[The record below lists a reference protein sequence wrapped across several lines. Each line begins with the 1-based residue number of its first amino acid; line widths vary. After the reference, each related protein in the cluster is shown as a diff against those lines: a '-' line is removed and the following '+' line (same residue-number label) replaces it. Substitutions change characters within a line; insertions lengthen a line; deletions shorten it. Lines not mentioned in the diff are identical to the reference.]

1 MGEGDLVDTVLAAL
15 GGDFGRLKAYSGAY
29 RAEIIE
35 ALGNAISWR
44 SDPHPANALAEIHA
58 VEALPRLRE
67 VLRNLGGR
75 NPTGEAVAAVISRLP
90 GEHLQRAGQ
99 GARHAGHRGRPSSL
113 RSGLC
118 DQGQCSAARAARR
131 VRRLFD
137 NEKIRHLIDAQ
148 PRIRLSVKGHDG
160 WLSKFP
166 AGVDEL
172 YFQAAGVIKDLAQL
186 QTLFDLFAEILQQVC
201 HEGKAYE
208 DDVRIH
214 MRRLRAPGGR
224 IRDKHVLW
232 EGDEPRRAAAAALGR
247 LGDPEAVP
255 ALVSVLGD
263 EDAWLRAQ
271 AIDALAEIRHQD
283 AVGPLIPLLGDTRAA
298 DDRSVQGRVAEALRQ
313 LGEGELVDTV
323 LAALIGDFGRLKALG
338 GGYRAEIVAALTGA
352 LKRPS
357 GTHAANALAEIHAV
371 EALPRLRE
379 VLRSRGAQNPAG
391 QAVSR
396 AIRKL
401 EARASLPRAA
411 SAADVEV
418 DTLPRAAREPGPEST
433 TLPRGSRAPSD

>member
-1 MGEGDLVDTVLAAL
+1 MSLLKALFGPSRKDIWQQLSGELGGQFHEGGLFTQSAVQARTDDWIITLDTFTSGDGKTNQTYTRLRAPYFNPEGFRFEVYRASIFSGLGKAL
-15 GGDFGRLKAYSGAY
+15 GMQDIEVGHPRFDQDFVIK
-29 RAEIIE
+29 
-35 ALGNAISWR
+35 GN
-44 SDPHPANALAEIHA
+44 
-58 VEALPRLRE
+58 
-67 VLRNLGGR
+67 
-75 NPTGEAVAAVISRLP
+75 
-90 GEHLQRAGQ
+90 
-99 GARHAGHRGRPSSL
+99 
-113 RSGLC
+113 
-118 DQGQCSAARAARR
+118 AARR

>member
-1 MGEGDLVDTVLAAL
+1 MSLLKALFGPSRKDIWQQLSGELGGQFHEGGLFTQSAVQARTDDWIITLDTVTSGDGKTNQTYTRLRAPYFNPEGFRFEIYRASIFSGLGKAL
-15 GGDFGRLKAYSGAY
+15 GMQDIEVGHPRFDQDFVIK
-29 RAEIIE
+29 
-35 ALGNAISWR
+35 GNAA
-44 SDPHPANALAEIHA
+44 P
-58 VEALPRLRE
+58 
-67 VLRNLGGR
+67 
-75 NPTGEAVAAVISRLP
+75 
-90 GEHLQRAGQ
+90 
-99 GARHAGHRGRPSSL
+99 
-113 RSGLC
+113 
-118 DQGQCSAARAARR
+118 R

-255 ALVSVLGD
+255 ALASVLGD
-263 EDAWLRAQ
+263 EDAWLRAR

-323 LAALIGDFGRLKALG
+323 LAALNGDFGRLKALG

-357 GTHAANALAEIHAV
+357 RTHAANALAEIHAV
-371 EALPRLRE
+371 EALPQLRE
-379 VLRSRGAQNPAG
+379 VLRSRGAQNPTG

-418 DTLPRAAREPGPEST
+418 DTLPRAAREPGPDST
-433 TLPRGSRAPSD
+433 TLPRGFRAPSD

>member
-1 MGEGDLVDTVLAAL
+1 MSLLKALFGPSRKDIWQQLSGELGGQFHEGGLFTQSAVQARTDDWIITLDTFTSGDGKTNQTYTRLRAPYFNPEGFRFEVYRASIFSGLGKAL
-15 GGDFGRLKAYSGAY
+15 GMQDIEVGHPRFDQDFVIK
-29 RAEIIE
+29 
-35 ALGNAISWR
+35 GN
-44 SDPHPANALAEIHA
+44 
-58 VEALPRLRE
+58 
-67 VLRNLGGR
+67 
-75 NPTGEAVAAVISRLP
+75 
-90 GEHLQRAGQ
+90 
-99 GARHAGHRGRPSSL
+99 
-113 RSGLC
+113 
-118 DQGQCSAARAARR
+118 AARR

-263 EDAWLRAQ
+263 EDAWLRAR

-298 DDRSVQGRVAEALRQ
+298 DDRSVQRRVAEALRQ

-323 LAALIGDFGRLKALG
+323 LAALNGDFGRLKALG

-379 VLRSRGAQNPAG
+379 VLRTFGARDPTG
-391 QAVSR
+391 QVVSR

-411 SAADVEV
+411 SATDVDV
-418 DTLPRAAREPGPEST
+418 DTLPRAAREPGHDSA
-433 TLPRGSRAPSD
+433 TLPRGSRAPSE